1 MCMRLWLRSRATVCR
16 TALWQQPQVRVE
28 ARRDPERLLQLTEA
42 LASEA
47 HGPVGPVDLFP
58 RHGYSM
64 GALVADAKFKLI
76 MMLREANVD
85 HTDYGRQMFMHTRA
99 TRAPRLDTFTTE
111 QLNC

>member
-1 MCMRLWLRSRATVCR
+1 MQNGFVA
-16 TALWQQPQVRVE
+16 PQVRVE